1 MAIEKAT
8 PFNQG
13 DEEVYNMTPGSDSI
27 NDARVQKKSD
37 ETRLQSSTTPEKP
50 QPNKAIKITK
60 GILSLL
66 SPHFAAVSKVY
77 GVARVIGSKLTKAKI
92 DKRDAARKYNPPK
105 IN

>member
-60 GILSLL
+60 GILRLI
-66 SPHFAAVSKVY
+66 SPTPAFDIARTVY
-77 GVARVIGSKLTKAKI
+77 SKLNKWKI